1 MRWFYFKFVNLI
13 FFINSRTVDISKYTI
28 KDIPGSSGRLDV
40 ISRCILSALTTGT
53 ELEENIQIWVFLD
66 KYGTFAFDADLFND
80 ELFPKNEI
88 LLTDFFVEFIKKTKK
103 REKYP
108 ETPLDSITYK
118 KLDIFDAVKNFV
130 EKKYNVYVLNEDGMD
145 FKEVFEELSSK
156 DNLLFILGDQSGDL
170 LNDKELKKLNLVEI
184 SLGNRS
190 YLASSTIRL
199 IKINLQLLV

>member
-1 MRWFYFKFVNLI
+1 MNLI
-13 FFINSRTVDISKYTI
+13 FFIKSATVDIGRYTI

-40 ISRCILSALTTGT
+40 ISRCVLSALTISTN
-53 ELEENIQIWVFLD
+53 LEENIQIWVFLD
-66 KYGTFAFDADLFND
+66 KYGTFVFDSDLFND
-80 ELFPKNEI
+80 ESFPKNEI

-103 REKYP
+103 GEKYP
-108 ETPLDSITYK
+108 ETPLDSIKYS
-118 KLDIFDAVKNFV
+118 KLDIFDAIKNFI
-130 EKKYNVYVLNEDGMD
+130 EKKYKVFALNENGKD

-170 LNDKELKKLNLVEI
+170 LNNNELKKLNLVDL

-199 IKINLQLLV
+199 IKMNLQLLI

>member
-1 MRWFYFKFVNLI
+1 MNLI
-13 FFINSRTVDISKYTI
+13 YFIESATVDISKYTI

-40 ISRCILSALTTGT
+40 ISRCVLSALTLNNK
-53 ELEENIQIWVFLD
+53 LEKGVQIWVFLD
-66 KYGTFAFDADLFND
+66 KYGTFIFNSDLFNN
-80 ELFPKNEI
+80 EYFPKNEI

-118 KLDIFDAVKNFV
+118 KLDIFDAIKNFV
-130 EKKYNVYVLNEDGMD
+130 EKKYNMYVLNEDGMD
-145 FKEVFEELSSK
+145 FKEVFEELNSK

-170 LNDKELKKLNLVEI
+170 LNNTELKKLNLVNI

-199 IKINLQLLV
+199 IKMNLQLLV

>member
-1 MRWFYFKFVNLI
+1 MNLI
-13 FFINSRTVDISKYTI
+13 FFIRSATVNLHKYTI

-40 ISRCILSALTTGT
+40 ISRCVLSALTLNNK
-53 ELEENIQIWVFLD
+53 LEKGVQIWVFLD
-66 KYGTFAFDADLFND
+66 EYGTYIFDSNLFND
-80 ELFPKNEI
+80 EYFPKNEI

-108 ETPLDSITYK
+108 ETPLDSIIYK

-145 FKEVFEELSSK
+145 FKEVFEELNSK

-170 LNDKELKKLNLVEI
+170 LNDNELKKLNLVDI

-199 IKINLQLLV
+199 IKMNLQLLV